1 MKKTSIKN
9 FYCTII
15 LLIAIILS
23 TLLCT
28 SYNTTFADY
37 ANEDYDIYEE
47 RADGDSD
54 PKFSSIEI
62 AEPTVANT
70 SNPQTYNTYREA
82 YFSGLTQNMGV
93 NCKNTCGYVA
103 LGMLLSY
110 YDSFLNDDIIP
121 ENYDVVS
128 TGKETNMVERN
139 NSPGIMQDEV
149 DGDSKSPMEYFRIM
163 ESMQDISFH
172 SKLLMIGNE
181 LKKLNL
187 NDNEE
192 FGSTSNED
200 RIEILD
206 NYLQEKRGIT
216 SYSIDS
222 AIDIGA
228 APSFTQRNTIV
239 KNFVKRNIDLG
250 YPVVLGAV
258 KSSSSKKGHTM
269 ICYAYNG
276 DHF

>member
-15 LLIAIILS
+15 LLIAIIFS

-54 PKFSSIEI
+54 PRFSSIDV
-62 AEPTVANT
+62 AEPAVANT
-70 SNPQTYNTYREA
+70 SNPPTYKTYREA

-139 NSPGIMQDEV
+139 NSPGIMRDEV
-149 DGDSKSPMEYFRIM
+149 GGNSKSPMEYFRIM
-163 ESMQDISFH
+163 ESIQEISFH
-172 SKLLMIGNE
+172 SKLLMIG
-181 LKKLNL
+181 KKLGKL
-187 NDNEE
+187 NVYDDKN
-192 FGSTSNED
+192 FGSTINED
-200 RIEILD
+200 RVEILSA
-206 NYLQEKRGIT
+206 YFKERGIT
-216 SYSIDS
+216 HYSIIS
-222 AIDIGA
+222 AVAKDTEI
-228 APSFTQRNTIV
+228 SFTDRDNHV
-239 KNFVKRNIDLG
+239 KDFVKYYIDLG